1 MRHLFIVDPLP
12 RLLVDAD
19 TSIAFMREASRR
31 GHEVWTTQVDD
42 LRVGEGGRPHARAA
56 ETFVKDGEPWYEL
69 GRQALEACDAFDVVW
84 MRKDPPVD
92 LDFIQAVRLLTLVG
106 PPALVVNDPFGLL
119 AIEEKLFVLRFPELA
134 PPTIVSRDRA
144 ELLAFCE
151 RLGGEMIV
159 KPIGGS
165 GGEGVFHIVR
175 DDRNLRARQRLWQ
188 HQVPFFDVV
197 GWVLGLA
204 GLAPGMRVLD
214 AGCGNG
220 AYLRALAGYPVRAA
234 GCDLSAGMLR
244 AVPYPALFCA
254 DVAALPVR
262 DGSFDVVLAAHML
275 YHVPDRRAAVGEL
288 RRVLVPAGVCIAVT
302 NGADHLR
309 PLRALVERAARK
321 GTPGWSMQAATQAFT
336 TQNATAQLSHAFASV
351 TLVRPARQPPVVIRD
366 ASVVADYVA
375 SWAGF
380 YQDQVARPWADVVAD
395 VRQEVQAV
403 IDGEGT
409 FTASGDLV
417 AFVCR

>member
-1 MRHLFIVDPLP
+1 MGIVVSMRLN
-12 RLLVDAD
+12 
-19 TSIAFMREASRR
+19 
-31 GHEVWTTQVDD
+31 
-42 LRVGEGGRPHARAA
+42 
-56 ETFVKDGEPWYEL
+56 
-69 GRQALEACDAFDVVW
+69 
-84 MRKDPPVD
+84 PPG
-92 LDFIQAVRLLTLVG
+92 QYA
-106 PPALVVNDPFGLL
+106 
-119 AIEEKLFVLRFPELA
+119 
-134 PPTIVSRDRA
+134 
-144 ELLAFCE
+144 
-151 RLGGEMIV
+151 
-159 KPIGGS
+159 
-165 GGEGVFHIVR
+165 
-175 DDRNLRARQRLWQ
+175 DDRNLYARQRLWQ

-220 AYLRALAGYPVRAA
+220 AYLRALADYPVRAA

-244 AVPYPALFCA
+244 AVHYPALFCA
-254 DVAALPVR
+254 DVAALPLR

-275 YHVPDRRAAVGEL
+275 YHVPDRRAAVSEL

-302 NGADHLR
+302 NGGDHLR

-336 TQNATAQLSHAFASV
+336 AENATAQLGHAFASV
-351 TLVRPARQPPVVIRD
+351 TLVRPARQSPVVIRD

-380 YQDQVARPWADVVAD
+380 YQDQVARPWADVVAE

-403 IDGEGT
+403 IDREGT
-409 FTASGDLV
+409 FIASGDLA